1 MALPLLL
8 ISILLITTVGCS
20 NATNTSTSSNTDF
33 GLIEEGKLYVATN
46 PTYAPFEYMEGNEI
60 VGFDIELMDKIGEMA
75 GLEVVYTSMDFSTI
89 IPAVNSGQY
98 DVGMSGF
105 SITEERKKSVLF
117 GDPYFSSAQVAML
130 PLDSTVTSVEELKG
144 KKLGAGLGTTGEQ
157 AAQELSTDL
166 TLAGN
171 DVTFPML
178 MTGQLD
184 AYIGDLNVVQ
194 QAVATGNY
202 KLLDEEIQKEE
213 MAMVFK
219 LENTALAD
227 ELNKYLA
234 EYMETQEYQDLLLKY
249 GVGGV
254 TTTVEIFTVENL
266 KYLLGG
272 AVFSVLVALGAL
284 VIGLLLGTIFA
295 AMRISK
301 NKVLNT
307 IAYLYIQFIRGT
319 PMLLQILAVF
329 FGYPVIYSAIT
340 GDRITMNPVIVGIVA
355 IGINSGAYS
364 AELIRSGI
372 EGIDK
377 GQWEAAKSL
386 GLNYKQT
393 MQYIILPLAFR
404 RLIPPFVSEFVMLI
418 KDSSLIFAIGGL
430 ELLGRSKVISAQT
443 YSYILPLIFASIIYL
458 VLTSVVSY
466 FASKIE
472 RRYADND

>member
-1 MALPLLL
+1 MGLPLLL
-8 ISILLITTVGCS
+8 ITILLITTVGCS
-20 NATNTSTSSNTDF
+20 TNTSTSSNTNL

-60 VGFDIELMDKIGEMA
+60 VGFDIELMDAIGEMA

-130 PLDSTVTSVEELKG
+130 PIDSTVTSVEELKG
-144 KKLGAGLGTTGEQ
+144 AKLGAGLGTTGEQ
-157 AAQELSTDL
+157 AAQELSDDL

-219 LENTALAD
+219 RDNTALAN

-234 EYMETQEYQDLLLKY
+234 DYMETSDYQDLLVKY

-254 TTTVEIFTVENL
+254 ATTVKIFTVENL

-284 VIGLLLGTIFA
+284 IIGLLLGTIFA

-340 GDRITMNPVIVGIVA
+340 GGRITMNPVIVGIVA

-386 GLNYKQT
+386 GLSYKQT

-466 FASKIE
+466 FANKIE

>member
-1 MALPLLL
+1 
-8 ISILLITTVGCS
+8 
-20 NATNTSTSSNTDF
+20 
-33 GLIEEGKLYVATN
+33 
-46 PTYAPFEYMEGNEI
+46 MEGNEI
-60 VGFDIELMDKIGEMA
+60 VGFDIELMDAIGEMA
-75 GLEVVYTSMDFSTI
+75 GLEVIYTSMDFSTI

-117 GDPYFSSAQVAML
+117 GNPYFSSAQVAML
-130 PLDSTVTSVEELKG
+130 PLDSTITSVEELKG
-144 KKLGAGLGTTGEQ
+144 AKLGAGLGTTGEQ
-157 AAQELSTDL
+157 AAQELSDDL

-202 KLLDEEIQKEE
+202 KILDEEIQKEE

-219 LENTALAD
+219 LDNTALAT
-227 ELNKYLA
+227 ELNTYLA
-234 EYMETQEYQDLLLKY
+234 EYMATSEYQDLLVKY
-249 GVGGV
+249 GVGGEA
-254 TTTVEIFTVENL
+254 TTVKIFTTQNL

-284 VIGLLLGTIFA
+284 VIGLILGTVFA

-340 GDRITMNPVIVGIVA
+340 GGRITMNPVIVGIVA

-466 FASKIE
+466 FANKIE

>member
-1 MALPLLL
+1 
-8 ISILLITTVGCS
+8 
-20 NATNTSTSSNTDF
+20 
-33 GLIEEGKLYVATN
+33 
-46 PTYAPFEYMEGNEI
+46 MEGDKI
-60 VGFDIELMDKIGEMA
+60 VGFDIELMDAIGEMA
-75 GLEVVYTSMDFSTI
+75 GLEVIYTSMDFSTI

-105 SITEERKKSVLF
+105 SVTEERKKSVLF

-130 PLDSTVTSVEELKG
+130 PLDSTITSVEELKG

-157 AAQELSTDL
+157 AAQELSDDL

-178 MTGQLD
+178 MTGQID

-194 QAVATGNY
+194 NAVATGNY
-202 KLLDEEIQKEE
+202 KILDEEIQKEE

-219 LENTALAD
+219 SDNTTLAA
-227 ELNKYLA
+227 ELNKHLA
-234 EYMETQEYQDLLLKY
+234 TYMATDEYQDLLVKY
-249 GVGGV
+249 GVGGEATSV
-254 TTTVEIFTVENL
+254 QIFSLDNL
-266 KYLLGG
+266 KYLLQG
-272 AVFSVLVALGAL
+272 AGLSVLVALGSL
-284 VIGLLLGTIFA
+284 VIGLLLGTVFA

-301 NKVLNT
+301 IKLLNT
-307 IAYLYIQFIRGT
+307 IAYLYIQLIRGT

-329 FGYPVIYSAIT
+329 FGYPVIYTAIT
-340 GDRITMNPVIVGIVA
+340 GARITMNPVIVGIVA

-372 EGIDK
+372 EGINK
-377 GQWEAAKSL
+377 GQWEAARSI

-393 MQYIILPLAFR
+393 MRFIILPQAFR

-458 VLTSVVSY
+458 VLTSVVAY
-466 FASKIE
+466 YANKIE
-472 RRYADND
+472 RRYANND

>member
-1 MALPLLL
+1 M
-8 ISILLITTVGCS
+8 GCS
-20 NATNTSTSSNTDF
+20 STKTTSNTTDASENF
-33 GLIEEGKLYVATN
+33 GLIEDGKLYVATN
-46 PTYAPFEYMEGNEI
+46 PTYAPFEYLEGDKI
-60 VGFDIELMDKIGEMA
+60 VGFDIELLDAVGDLA
-75 GLEVVYTSMDFSTI
+75 GLDVEYTSMEFSTI

-105 SITEERKKSVLF
+105 SVTEERKKSVLF

-130 PLDSTVTSVEELKG
+130 PLDSTITSVDELKG

-157 AAQELSTDL
+157 AAQGLSENL

-178 MTGQLD
+178 MTGQID

-194 QAVATGNY
+194 NAVATGNY
-202 KLLDEEIQKEE
+202 KMLDEEIQSEE

-219 LENTALAD
+219 SDNTALAN
-227 ELNKYLA
+227 ELNKHLA
-234 EYMETQEYQDLLLKY
+234 TYMATDDYQALLVKY
-249 GVGGV
+249 GVGGE
-254 TTTVEIFTVENL
+254 TTSVNIFSVDNL
-266 KYLLGG
+266 KYLLIG
-272 AVFSVLVALGAL
+272 AGLSIIVAMGAL

-301 NKVLNT
+301 NKLLNSV
-307 IAYLYIQFIRGT
+307 AYVYIQFIRGT

-329 FGYPVIYSAIT
+329 FGYPVIYTAIT
-340 GDRITMNPVIVGIVA
+340 GARITMNPVIVGIVA

-372 EGIDK
+372 EGINK

-393 MQYIILPLAFR
+393 MRFIILPQAFR

-458 VLTSVVSY
+458 VLTSVVAY
-466 FASKIE
+466 FANKIE
-472 RRYADND
+472 RRYANND

>member
-1 MALPLLL
+1 MTTL
-8 ISILLITTVGCS
+8 ISIFLLTIVGCGDS
-20 NATNTSTSSNTDF
+20 KTNNAASSSSDI
-33 GLIEEGKLYVATN
+33 GLIEDGKLYVATN
-46 PTYAPFEYMEGNEI
+46 PTYAPFEYMEGDKI
-60 VGFDIELMDKIGEMA
+60 VGFDIELMDAIGEMA
-75 GLEVVYTSMDFSTI
+75 GLEIIYTSMDFSTI

-117 GDPYFSSAQVAML
+117 GTPYFSSAQVAML
-130 PLDSTVTSVEELKG
+130 PLDSTITSVEELKG
-144 KKLGAGLGTTGEQ
+144 AKLGAGLGTTGEQ
-157 AAQELSTDL
+157 AAQELSDDL

-194 QAVATGNY
+194 NAVATGNY
-202 KLLDEEIQKEE
+202 KMLDEEIQKEE

-219 LENTALAD
+219 LDNTALAN
-227 ELNKYLA
+227 ELNKHLE
-234 EYMETQEYQDLLLKY
+234 EYMATPEYQDLLVKY
-249 GVGGV
+249 GVGGEATSV
-254 TTTVEIFTVENL
+254 KIFTTENL

-272 AVFSVLVALGAL
+272 AGLSILVALGAL

-301 NKVLNT
+301 NKVFNT
-307 IAYLYIQFIRGT
+307 ISYTYIQIIRGT

-329 FGYPVIYSAIT
+329 FGYPVIYSALT
-340 GDRITMNPVIVGIVA
+340 GARITMSPVVVGIVA

-466 FASKIE
+466 FANKVE
-472 RRYADND
+472 RSYSNTD

>member
-1 MALPLLL
+1 
-8 ISILLITTVGCS
+8 
-20 NATNTSTSSNTDF
+20 
-33 GLIEEGKLYVATN
+33 
-46 PTYAPFEYMEGNEI
+46 MEGNEI
-60 VGFDIELMDKIGEMA
+60 VGFDIDLMNALGEMA
-75 GLEVVYTSMDFSTI
+75 DLEVVYTSMDFSSI
-89 IPAVNSGQY
+89 IPAVKSGQY
-98 DVGMSGF
+98 DVGLSGF

-117 GDPYFSSAQVAML
+117 GNPYYSSAQVAML
-130 PLDSTVTSVEELKG
+130 PLDSEITSVEELKG
-144 KKLGAGLGTTGEQ
+144 KRIGAGLGTTGEQ
-157 AAQELSTDL
+157 AASQLSDDL

-184 AYIGDLNVVQ
+184 AYIGDNTMVQ
-194 QAVATGNY
+194 NAVATGNY
-202 KLLDEEIQKEE
+202 KMLEEEIQKEE

-219 LENTALAD
+219 QENTALAD
-227 ELNKYLA
+227 ELNMYLA
-234 EYMETQEYQDLLLKY
+234 EYMATDDYQELLLKY
-249 GVGGV
+249 GVGGE
-254 TTTVEIFTVENL
+254 TTSKVKIFTTENL

-272 AVFSVLVALGAL
+272 AGYSIIVAMGAL
-284 VIGLLLGTIFA
+284 VIGLILGTIFA
-295 AMRISK
+295 GMRISK

-307 IAYLYIQFIRGT
+307 ISYLYVQFIRGT

-329 FGYPVIYSAIT
+329 FGYPVIYTALT
-340 GDRITMNPVIVGIVA
+340 GERITMNPILVGIVA

-372 EGIDK
+372 EGINK

-386 GLNYKQT
+386 GLNHKQT
-393 MQYIILPLAFR
+393 MQYIILPQAFR

-430 ELLGRSKVISAQT
+430 ELLGRSKIISAQT

-458 VLTSVVSY
+458 VLTSVVAY
-466 FASKIE
+466 FANKIE